1 LWFWRSVC
9 NTGPLIKSALF
20 HETIDF
26 PRKKIYLAAKN
37 VQKNR
42 TTKKSWTKMHFS
54 PSFIQSMDHV
64 EALHL
69 LGVEHSQF
77 FLTWGVR
84 PTLFHAG
91 IMHVCK

>member
-54 PSFIQSMDHV
+54 PFFYSKHGSRGSSTSAWSWTFPVLFDLGRTTDTLPCRDH
-64 EALHL
+64 AC
-69 LGVEHSQF
+69 
-77 FLTWGVR
+77 
-84 PTLFHAG
+84 
-91 IMHVCK
+91 M